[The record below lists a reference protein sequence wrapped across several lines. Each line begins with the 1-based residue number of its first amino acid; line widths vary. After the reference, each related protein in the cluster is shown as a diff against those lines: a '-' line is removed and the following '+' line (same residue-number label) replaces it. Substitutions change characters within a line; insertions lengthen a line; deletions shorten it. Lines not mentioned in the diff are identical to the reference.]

1 MENLSQNLETF
12 YQESIVQELE
22 KKDILEFRRV
32 FIKVI
37 NINNCQRLKKNTSY
51 KCIQK
56 LVFMKLILFQ
66 QAVSKPSKIFLI
78 QLQIII
84 LVCRTKTKQ
93 AKNHTKRRKWKS
105 KNTTKEYYFKF
116 NEQNRKTIYE
126 ESRVCC

>member
-78 QLQIII
+78 
-84 LVCRTKTKQ
+84 
-93 AKNHTKRRKWKS
+93 
-105 KNTTKEYYFKF
+105 
-116 NEQNRKTIYE
+116 
-126 ESRVCC
+126 